1 MVILDIK
8 MKYPGYPVEIKY
20 STRGKKQAEV
30 DEERYKEI
38 IHLFSVE

>member
-8 MKYPGYPVEIKY
+8 MKYLSYPVEIKY
-20 STRGKKQAEV
+20 STSGKKQAGV

-38 IHLFSVE
+38 ISLI